1 MSFHHLG
8 CILFITDK
16 TLAPAY
22 IRGATRGLSVR
33 RHRSLG
39 SQVAGHNMMI
49 HAKLFDEDSGQ
60 YKLLLQLHST
70 VLVAQLVKNP
80 PAMQET
86 WVQFLAWEDRLEKE

>member
-1 MSFHHLG
+1 
-8 CILFITDK
+8 
-16 TLAPAY
+16 
-22 IRGATRGLSVR
+22 
-33 RHRSLG
+33 
-39 SQVAGHNMMI
+39 MMI